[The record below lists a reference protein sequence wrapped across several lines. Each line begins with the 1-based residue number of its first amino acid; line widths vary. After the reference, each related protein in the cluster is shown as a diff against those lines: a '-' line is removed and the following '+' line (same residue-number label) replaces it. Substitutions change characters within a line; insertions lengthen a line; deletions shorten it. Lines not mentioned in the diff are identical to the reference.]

1 MNTYGL
7 SSESPTSL
15 VYDHLPLEKLMVE
28 FSRLRRCNVHRVIW
42 MVIFR
47 GRSSQETSK
56 YDMSLVDLLRFA
68 NREPGFVST
77 LSGLIL
83 RNRLSLT
90 GLTYLASAIYSLQTY
105 LQAGQNCHLK
115 GACDHNKEKLVPRF
129 YSELYVLISRFIFTG
144 WYISSFV

>member
-7 SSESPTSL
+7 SSESPTRL
-15 VYDHLPLEKLMVE
+15 VYEHLPLEKLMVE
-28 FSRLRRCNVHRVIW
+28 FSRLSRCNVHRVIR

-47 GRSSQETSK
+47 GRCSQETSK

-68 NREPGFVST
+68 NHEPGFVST
-77 LSGLIL
+77 LRGPIL

-90 GLTYLASAIYSLQTY
+90 GLTYLASAICSLQAY

-129 YSELYVLISRFIFTG
+129 SSELYVLISRFIFTG
-144 WYISSFV
+144 